1 MSFDATKLSAAKLWL
16 ISAPSSSAGPD
27 SPRGLTYLAHALY
40 ALVPIES
47 ESVMRMTCDEYWR
60 IYVNPTWYA
69 EADVPEV
76 GAELAHVTWHLLSDH
91 TNRARSL
98 GVDRASAKAWEKA
111 ADMPIAHTL
120 DADELHH
127 AHLPTAKQNRL
138 PEGKSAEAY
147 FARVSGLPTPT
158 DAPGEL
164 DSSQGC
170 GSGADGI
177 PRTSEIGRD
186 LDAAG
191 VTELEARSIRERVAI
206 EYRDHASQ
214 RGTDPGDALR
224 WVEDVL
230 DPHTPWEQVLR
241 AAIKRAVAWAAGRGD
256 YTYSRPSRRASSV
269 LQVIL
274 PGQHRPIPRVSVIID
289 TSGSVD
295 DELLARALGEVDGVI
310 SAIGVAG
317 SSVTVY
323 SVDAAVHATTNLRS
337 AKEAKLI
344 GAGGTDLRIGLD
356 AVQDERPRPDVVL
369 VLTDGDTP
377 WPETPPPSAVV
388 IIGLLGRK
396 QHPLPPTP
404 DWAVRVE
411 CVLEDW

>member
-1 MSFDATKLSAAKLWL
+1 MSLDANKLSAAKLWL
-16 ISAPSSSAGPD
+16 ISTPD
-27 SPRGLTYLAHALY
+27 RVESPDAPRGLAYLAHALY
-40 ALVPIES
+40 ALIPIES
-47 ESVMRMTCDEYWR
+47 ESVPRMTCDEYWR
-60 IYVNPTWYA
+60 IYVNPKWF
-69 EADVPEV
+69 EAAALPEV
-76 GAELAHVTWHLLSDH
+76 GAELAHFTWHLLSDH

-98 GVDRASAKAWEKA
+98 GVDRTSAKAWEKA

-120 DADELHH
+120 GADELHH
-127 AHLPTAKQNRL
+127 EHLPTARANRL
-138 PEGKSAEAY
+138 PEGRSAEEY
-147 FARVSGLPTPT
+147 FARVSGLP
-158 DAPGEL
+158 APSDESGQL

-177 PRTSEIGRD
+177 PRTSDIGRD

-191 VTELEARSIRERVAI
+191 VTELEAQSIRERVAI
-206 EYRDHASQ
+206 EYRDHVSK

-224 WVEDVL
+224 WVAEVL
-230 DPHTPWEQVLR
+230 DAHTPWEQVLA

-269 LQVIL
+269 PRVIL
-274 PGQHRPIPRVSVIID
+274 PGHHRPVPRVSVIVD

-295 DELLARALGEVDGVI
+295 DGLLARALGEIDAVI
-310 SAIGVAG
+310 SAIGIAD
-317 SSVTVY
+317 SNVTVY
-323 SVDAAVHATTNLRS
+323 SVDAAVHATTNLKS

-377 WPETPPPSAVV
+377 WPENPPPSAVV

-396 QHPLPPTP
+396 EHPLPPTP
-404 DWAVRVE
+404 DWAVRIE
-411 CVLEDW
+411 CLLEEW